1 MWKTEFDQGDSP
13 EKFLKLGKEFLE
25 EELRK
30 EEENLR
36 ARRSRNYSGKKDNK
50 SWRKVNIKKLSKTS
64 TQVINYQGMQYAPEG
79 ELGVVYLFSK
89 LQRKLGYLSIVRLGD
104 AFPDCEAI
112 KLGGKRVQIE
122 FEFRSGNFLPQH
134 GEDGLKKV
142 NEIVCWED
150 NWPPAK
156 RGLLQKHRV
165 AIIELRDLLGLGRN
179 IWFHVIKKRYH
190 ESYMEDLLHGPK
202 TLALPCHKSAKK
214 GDLLLDYFGAPMS
227 FLKGIEL
234 LTSDAYRTKSRRFKY
249 RSEIRRIGILNNEI
263 HMNRMKSEK
272 SLVGAFFFK
281 QAGLMGS
288 PRITEYWPQLSAL
301 ILRLNPQIK
310 SKIRKYTSWD

>member
-1 MWKTEFDQGDSP
+1 MWKTEFNQGDSP

-150 NWPPAK
+150 NWP
-156 RGLLQKHRV
+156 Q
-165 AIIELRDLLGLGRN
+165 RN
-179 IWFHVIKKRYH
+179 AA
-190 ESYMEDLLHGPK
+190 S
-202 TLALPCHKSAKK
+202 C
-214 GDLLLDYFGAPMS
+214 
-227 FLKGIEL
+227 
-234 LTSDAYRTKSRRFKY
+234 
-249 RSEIRRIGILNNEI
+249 RSI
-263 HMNRMKSEK
+263 
-272 SLVGAFFFK
+272 A
-281 QAGLMGS
+281 
-288 PRITEYWPQLSAL
+288 
-301 ILRLNPQIK
+301 
-310 SKIRKYTSWD
+310 

>member
-1 MWKTEFDQGDSP
+1 VWKTEFDQGDSP

-25 EELRK
+25 EEFRK

-36 ARRSRNYSGKKDNK
+36 ARRSRKYSGKKDNK
-50 SWRKVNIKKLSKTS
+50 SWRKVNMKKLSKTS

-179 IWFHVIKKRYH
+179 IWFHVIIDNNISNATSAHPRY
-190 ESYMEDLLHGPK
+190 
-202 TLALPCHKSAKK
+202 
-214 GDLLLDYFGAPMS
+214 
-227 FLKGIEL
+227 
-234 LTSDAYRTKSRRFKY
+234 
-249 RSEIRRIGILNNEI
+249 LN
-263 HMNRMKSEK
+263 
-272 SLVGAFFFK
+272 
-281 QAGLMGS
+281 
-288 PRITEYWPQLSAL
+288 
-301 ILRLNPQIK
+301 
-310 SKIRKYTSWD
+310 